1 VFATSNVLCG
11 VRHDDASQNLAEDE
25 KEDAE
30 KEDAEKSGSEA
41 EASGDAVATGAED
54 EATHNEG
61 SCVLEEFRIL
71 RNCGLWEFVCSGS
84 GFGNIGI
91 VDLGA
96 GTCYFD
102 FWISNLGLLDWDI
115 GTWGIGFAEIK
126 ICVFWELGVVILD
139 LWILDLGCQR
149 LGMLY
154 ICSLGCLVWNFWLGL
169 DLQ

>member
-61 SCVLEEFRIL
+61 SCGLEEFRIL
-71 RNCGLWEFVCSGS
+71 KNCGLWEFVCCGS
-84 GFGNIGI
+84 GFGNLGI

-96 GTCYFD
+96 GIFGFGYWD
-102 FWISNLGLLDWDI
+102 VGYWICGNKDLCVL
-115 GTWGIGFAEIK
+115 GTWGCDCGFMDFGSWMSTIRD
-126 ICVFWELGVVILD
+126 VIYL
-139 LWILDLGCQR
+139 
-149 LGMLY
+149 
-154 ICSLGCLVWNFWLGL
+154 
-169 DLQ
+169 